1 MDPKTALI
9 ITIALSVLVLCGI
22 VFLSVRCVKA
32 TQKLK
37 AHGEKLFLQKRK

>member
-22 VFLSVRCVKA
+22 VLLSVRCVKA
-32 TQKLK
+32 SQKLK
-37 AHGEKLFLQKRK
+37 AHGEKVFTQKKK